1 MHWSLLIDSI
11 AQYSL
16 VNNSDNS
23 CFVSSMWIESFY
35 NLDKMSGSSSWAMHS
50 YCLASSIVSFMGD
63 LKKIIVLVKRAYRSL
78 LLVCTCLPYTF
89 WKALQG
95 DSVLSYS
102 TKMTFQQLGREMDY
116 QFTQD
121 ILCPKALP
129 PWALQTTWG
138 WNFPGVSMERRGL
151 WNNSGCCRSLFK

>member
-1 MHWSLLIDSI
+1 
-11 AQYSL
+11 
-16 VNNSDNS
+16 
-23 CFVSSMWIESFY
+23 
-35 NLDKMSGSSSWAMHS
+35 
-50 YCLASSIVSFMGD
+50 
-63 LKKIIVLVKRAYRSL
+63 
-78 LLVCTCLPYTF
+78 
-89 WKALQG
+89 
-95 DSVLSYS
+95 
-102 TKMTFQQLGREMDY
+102 MDY